1 MKNLFVRLQGGCGW
15 KGKAMTRL
23 SGSPAVC
30 VVALAWS
37 GPALQVDVVAVCSA
51 IPLKLD
57 LKQAFPGQ
65 PTTCPHHTHALQST
79 P

>member
-1 MKNLFVRLQGGCGW
+1 M
-15 KGKAMTRL
+15 
-23 SGSPAVC
+23 C

-57 LKQAFPGQ
+57 LKQAFPGTG
-65 PTTCPHHTHALQST
+65 PTCLASSAHCWSVSKAIHRNEGPGYLPRLFSHLPSNKN
-79 P
+79 